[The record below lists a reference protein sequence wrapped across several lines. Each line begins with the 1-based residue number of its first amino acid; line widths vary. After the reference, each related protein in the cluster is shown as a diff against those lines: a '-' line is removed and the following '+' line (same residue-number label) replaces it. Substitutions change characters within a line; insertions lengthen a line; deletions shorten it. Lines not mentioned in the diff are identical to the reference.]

1 MIFNLDERHS
11 LKATVLESGKKC
23 INWVSVGTFETLSRN
38 VGAPLATVE
47 TTTAL
52 KFSTDKDYISKL
64 YLAQFETH
72 QNYHFQIIG
81 QNMCKV

>member
-23 INWVSVGTFETLSRN
+23 IKLGLCGHFWDLKST
-38 VGAPLATVE
+38 PLGKP
-47 TTTAL
+47 TAL

-81 QNMCKV
+81 QNMWKV